1 MLHTATTRAVS
12 TAVRALA
19 VPLDIGF
26 VFPPP
31 EGQDRGFG
39 QWTNRNLSPGEIMAM
54 LPKAASANSRGGN
67 IYMRLSPSAKTA
79 HPGVVLLDDLSA
91 QAMEQLERDGLHPCL
106 AVETSIGNF
115 QCWIQLVES
124 GTIDYS
130 LVNLVARHLAATY
143 LGDPRAVSPRQ
154 PGRLPGFTNRKPKHR
169 LENGHFPFVRIAY
182 ARPGVVA
189 RAGSALVES
198 LVSDTGRA
206 AAEATP
212 EKPPMAATMMPEY
225 PNDHQAL
232 QAIHD
237 QQLERILDQVERGS
251 RPLAAASPSEVDF
264 AFGLAA
270 IGAGWPVMQI
280 TAFINAMRPTKSSA
294 YAERTTLAALRLCES
309 RGYTEVITLKPE
321 PGDVLEDAHFEAN
334 SP

>member
-1 MLHTATTRAVS
+1 MLHLATTKAVS

-39 QWTNRNLSPGEIMAM
+39 HWTNRNLSLDEIMAM

-67 IYMRLSPSAKTA
+67 IYMRLSPSAKTE

-91 QAMEQLERDGLHPCL
+91 HAMLDRDGLHPCL
-106 AVETSIGNF
+106 AVETSSGNF
-115 QCWIQLVES
+115 QCWIRLVES

-130 LVNLVARHLAATY
+130 NVNLVTRHLAATY

-169 LENGHFPFVRIAY
+169 LENGHFPFVKVAY
-182 ARPGVVA
+182 ARPGMFA
-189 RAGSALVES
+189 QAGSALVES
-198 LVSDTGRA
+198 LMTDTVRA
-206 AAEATP
+206 AAGATP
-212 EKPPMAATMMPEY
+212 QKPPMAAMMMAEY

-264 AFGLAA
+264 AFGVAA
-270 IGAGWPVMQI
+270 ICAGYPFAHI
-280 TAFINAMRPTKSSA
+280 AAFIDATRPTKSLA
-294 YAERTTLAALRLCES
+294 YAERTTWAALRLCES
-309 RGYTEVITLKPE
+309 RGYTHVTATEPE
-321 PGDVLEDAHFEAN
+321 PSDVLDDVHFEAN